1 MEIPGNPRKS
11 QNSQLFCCDKCDYVT
26 CHRNDFNK
34 HKSSLKH
41 NYGNNGNPAEIA
53 GTRRKSQNSQ
63 HHKCFFC
70 DKKYSTNSG
79 LWKHSQ
85 KCKLKQQVGP
95 NFDFHSVP
103 DENIIIELSSSK
115 EKQMTSTPISEVTQ
129 ITSMFVDTI
138 KQNQELQKQNQELQ
152 KQMMDMMKTNMITNS
167 HNNSHS
173 HNTINSNNKFNLQ
186 FFLNETCKDA
196 MNLTDFIDSI
206 KVKLTDLEYTGEN
219 GYAAGVTNIILRE
232 LKQLDVCKRPIHCSD
247 AKREVFHIKNDNE
260 WEKERDLLV
269 KTIKQTTRKSIY
281 LLAEWREKHP
291 GCMEY
296 DNVRN
301 DQYMRINGEVLGP
314 YEDEVELK
322 DFNKI
327 IANMA
332 KATMIDKK

>member
-11 QNSQLFCCDKCDYVT
+11 QKSQLFCCKKCDYKSS
-26 CHRNDFNK
+26 HKNDFTK
-34 HKSSLKH
+34 HLSTVKH
-41 NYGNNGNPAEIA
+41 NYGVNGSILEIPGNPKNSQ
-53 GTRRKSQNSQ
+53 KSQNY
-63 HHKCFFC
+63 KCTVC
-70 DKKYSTNSG
+70 NKHYSTHSG

-85 KCKLKQQVGP
+85 KCKESIFCLHD
-95 NFDFHSVP
+95 NIP
-103 DENIIIELSSSK
+103 DENIVIELSDTK
-115 EKQMTSTPISEVTQ
+115 HEPQSEIVQ

-152 KQMMDMMKTNMITNS
+152 KQMMDMMKDNIGVNNS
-167 HNNSHS
+167 HNTNV
-173 HNTINSNNKFNLQ
+173 NSNNKFNLQ

-196 MNLTDFIDSI
+196 MNITEFIDSI
-206 KVKLTDLEYTGEN
+206 KVQLSDLEYTGEN
-219 GYAAGVTNIILRE
+219 GYASGVTNIILRE

-269 KTIKQTTRKSIY
+269 KTIKQTTRKSIF

-291 GCMEY
+291 GCLDY
-296 DNVRN
+296 DNVKN

-314 YEDEVELK
+314 YQDDVELK

-327 IANMA
+327 IANVA
-332 KATMIDKK
+332 RATMIQKKN